1 MTCEEV
7 STLLEAYVDGELD
20 FRSNLDVEAHL
31 AECAGCGNRVRERM
45 ELREI
50 IAEAGAEA
58 GLYFP
63 APRAVRQQV
72 RQSLPGRPWPRAL
85 WLVPVAAGLAL
96 AAVLIPRLGTPAME
110 EAVISGHVRSLMPEH
125 LLDVPSSDTH
135 TVKPWFNGRLD
146 FSPPVKDLKAAGFPL
161 AGGRLDYV
169 RDRRVAALVYQR
181 HRHVINVFVWPSRGG
196 DGGLEKDTRQGY
208 NVLHWTQGGFEY
220 WAVSDLNQQE
230 LGEFARLLRE

>member
-1 MTCEEV
+1 MTCAEV
-7 STLLEAYVDGELD
+7 STLLEACVDGELD
-20 FRSNLDVEAHL
+20 FRSNLEVEAHL
-31 AECAGCGNRVRERM
+31 AECSACGNQVRERM
-45 ELREI
+45 ELRDAI
-50 IAEAGAEA
+50 AEA

-63 APRAVRQQV
+63 APRGVRQRV

-85 WLVPVAAGLAL
+85 WLAPVAAGLLL
-96 AAVLIPRLGTPAME
+96 AAVLIPRLGAPAME
-110 EAVISGHVRSLMPEH
+110 EEVVSAHVRSLMPEH

-135 TVKPWFNGRLD
+135 MVKPWFNGRLD

-181 HRHVINVFVWPSRGG
+181 HRHAINVFVWPSSRG
-196 DGGLEKDTRQGY
+196 DGGVEKDSRQGY
-208 NVLHWTQGGFEY
+208 NLLHWTHGGFEY

-230 LGEFARLLRE
+230 LSDFARLLQE